1 MSSGARAAALALALA
16 ACGSKAREPRTH
28 HVEISAM
35 QYAPAELV
43 VAVGDTVIWTN
54 RDVVP
59 HTVTTTA
66 ASPVA
71 FDSQMIEGQRQWQ
84 YKVTAAG
91 ELPYVCT
98 YHPTMR
104 GKLTAR

>member
-1 MSSGARAAALALALA
+1 MSAGARIAAIALTLA
-16 ACGSKAREPRTH
+16 ACGSDAREPRTH

-35 QYAPAELV
+35 QFAPADLV
-43 VAVGDTVIWTN
+43 VAVGDTVVWTN

-59 HTVTTTA
+59 HTVTSPAGA
-66 ASPVA
+66 AVT
-71 FDSQMIEGQRQWQ
+71 FDSAMIEGQKQWQ